1 MAMGPHIISSG
12 ELLGCMKSK
21 LMVINKEL
29 SLEAAFFVINANDLV
44 ISHSVFLC
52 SHIINLLA
60 SEGAPAGSDCCDLC
74 NPISTAHNL

>member
-44 ISHSVFLC
+44 ITFSIFMLPHYKLTCF
-52 SHIINLLA
+52 
-60 SEGAPAGSDCCDLC
+60 
-74 NPISTAHNL
+74 